1 MRLFC
6 AQNPDPGNARR
17 RGDGPSSDGLR
28 GQGFPVSIPGMSKV
42 KRINH
47 LLVGEFFRRHG
58 SNLELE
64 LVGNEAGLERRIF
77 EPSINR
83 PGLALAGFYL
93 YFAYKRIQVL
103 GNSEFA
109 YLGALPEWDQRAK
122 FQEMC
127 ACEIPCIVVCRN
139 RRMPETLLEVAN
151 QAGVSV
157 FRTTMDTMRFINA
170 CTLWMDW
177 EFAPTTTEHG
187 CMVDVKGIGVLIKGE
202 SGAGKSEAVL
212 GLLERGAALVADDLV
227 RIRAPEGRE
236 MEGSS
241 TELGRFHME
250 VRGIGVVNVP
260 LLFGAASMRVRKR
273 LDLVVNLKPLK
284 DFPDVDRLGMEEQ
297 QYQVLDRQVPLVELP
312 VGPGRDTARLVEVAA
327 LEQKLRSFGHHS
339 AVEFNKNL
347 LRTLEQQ
354 RIS

>member
-1 MRLFC
+1 MGSLPTAFTLGLPDLGATARLK
-6 AQNPDPGNARR
+6 P
-17 RGDGPSSDGLR
+17 
-28 GQGFPVSIPGMSKV
+28 MSKI
-42 KRINH
+42 KRIKH
-47 LLVGEFFRRHG
+47 LLVEEFYRKHGEHLQ
-58 SNLELE
+58 LELISE
-64 LVGNEAGLERRIF
+64 AAGLQRKIF
-77 EPSINR
+77 EPSTNR

-103 GNSEFA
+103 GNSEFG
-109 YLGALPEWDQRAK
+109 YLGALPEREQIRR
-122 FQEMC
+122 FEEMC
-127 ACEIPCIVVCRN
+127 ACDIPCIVVCRN
-139 RRMPETLLEVAN
+139 RRMPENLLKVAN
-151 QAGVSV
+151 AAGVAI

-170 CTLWMDW
+170 CTLWLDW
-177 EFAPTTTEHG
+177 DFAPTTTEHG
-187 CMVDVKGIGVLIKGE
+187 CMVDVKGIGVLIKGD

-212 GLLERGAALVADDLV
+212 GLLERGAALVADDMV
-227 RIRAPEGRE
+227 RFRAPEGRE
-236 MEGSS
+236 LEGSS

-273 LDLVVNLKPLK
+273 LDLVVFLKPLEN
-284 DFPDVDRLGMEEQ
+284 FLEVDRLGIEERH
-297 QYQVLDRQVPLVELP
+297 YQILETSVPMIELP

-347 LRTLEQQ
+347 LRTMEEQ

>member
-1 MRLFC
+1 M
-6 AQNPDPGNARR
+6 AK
-17 RGDGPSSDGLR
+17 
-28 GQGFPVSIPGMSKV
+28 I
-42 KRINH
+42 KRISH

-58 SNLELE
+58 THLGLELI
-64 LVGNEAGLERRIF
+64 GEAEGLQRKIF
-77 EPSINR
+77 EPSVNR

-109 YLGALPEWDQRAK
+109 YLGALPEREQTKR
-122 FQEMC
+122 FEEMC
-127 ACEIPCIVVCRN
+127 ACEIPCVVVCRN
-139 RRMPETLLEVAN
+139 RRVPPEIVRIAN
-151 QAGVSV
+151 EAGVAV

-187 CMVDVKGIGVLIKGE
+187 CMVDVKGIGVLIKGD

-227 RIRAPEGRE
+227 RFRAPEGRE
-236 MEGSS
+236 LEGTSS
-241 TELGRFHME
+241 ELGRFHME

-260 LLFGAASMRVRKR
+260 LLFGAGSMRVRKR
-273 LDLVVNLKPLK
+273 LDLVVNLKPLME
-284 DFPDVDRLGMEEQ
+284 FPEVDRLGMEQQ
-297 QYQVLDRQVPLVELP
+297 QYKVLDREVPLIELP

-339 AVEFNKNL
+339 AVEFNKTL
-347 LRTLEQQ
+347 LKTMEEQ

>member
-1 MRLFC
+1 
-6 AQNPDPGNARR
+6 
-17 RGDGPSSDGLR
+17 
-28 GQGFPVSIPGMSKV
+28 MSKV
-42 KRINH
+42 KRIGH
-47 LLVGEFFRRHG
+47 LLVGDFFRKHG
-58 SNLELE
+58 EHLELE
-64 LVGNEAGLERRIF
+64 LIGDEAGLGRKIF
-77 EPSINR
+77 EPSVNR

-109 YLGALPEWDQRAK
+109 YLGALSEREQIKR

-127 ACEIPCIVVCRN
+127 ACDIPCVVVCRN
-139 RRMPETLLEVAN
+139 RRMPEGMLEMAN
-151 QAGVSV
+151 RAGLAV
-157 FRTTMDTMRFINA
+157 FRSTMDTMRFINA
-170 CTLWMDW
+170 CTLWLDW

-212 GLLERGAALVADDLV
+212 GLLERGAALVADDMV
-227 RIRAPEGRE
+227 RFRAPEGRE
-236 MEGSS
+236 LEGTAS
-241 TELGRFHME
+241 ELGRFHME

-284 DFPDVDRLGMEEQ
+284 DFPDVDRLGIEQ
-297 QYQVLDRQVPLVELP
+297 QHYAVLDRQVPLIELP

-339 AVEFNKNL
+339 AVEFSQTL
-347 LRTLEQQ
+347 LRTMEEQ

>member
-1 MRLFC
+1 M
-6 AQNPDPGNARR
+6 P
-17 RGDGPSSDGLR
+17 
-28 GQGFPVSIPGMSKV
+28 KV
-42 KRINH
+42 KRIKH
-47 LLVGEFFRRHG
+47 LSVGDFFRKHG
-58 SNLELE
+58 EHLHLELI
-64 LVGNEAGLERRIF
+64 GGEAGLERKIF

-109 YLGALPEWDQRAK
+109 YLGALPEREQAK
-122 FQEMC
+122 RFEEMC
-127 ACEIPCIVVCRN
+127 ACEIPCVVVCRN
-139 RRMPETLLEVAN
+139 RRMPESMVKIAEA
-151 QAGVSV
+151 AGVAV
-157 FRTTMDTMRFINA
+157 FRTTLDTMRFINA

-187 CMVDVKGIGVLIKGE
+187 CMVDVKGIGVLIKGD

-212 GLLERGAALVADDLV
+212 GLLERGAALVADDMV
-227 RIRAPEGRE
+227 RFCAPEGRDL
-236 MEGSS
+236 EGSS

-260 LLFGAASMRVRKR
+260 LLFGAASMRIRKR
-273 LDLVVNLKPLK
+273 LDLVVHLKPLES
-284 DFPDVDRLGMEEQ
+284 FPEMDRLGLEVRN
-297 QYQVLDRQVPLVELP
+297 YSVLDREVPLIELP

-339 AVEFNKNL
+339 AVEFSKNL
-347 LRTLEQQ
+347 LRTMEEQ

>member
-1 MRLFC
+1 M
-6 AQNPDPGNARR
+6 P
-17 RGDGPSSDGLR
+17 
-28 GQGFPVSIPGMSKV
+28 KV
-42 KRINH
+42 KRIKH
-47 LLVGEFFRRHG
+47 LSVGDFFRKHG
-58 SNLELE
+58 EHLHLELI
-64 LVGNEAGLERRIF
+64 GGEAGLERKIF

-109 YLGALPEWDQRAK
+109 YLGALSEREQAK
-122 FQEMC
+122 RFEEMC
-127 ACEIPCIVVCRN
+127 ACEIPCVVVCRN
-139 RRMPETLLEVAN
+139 RRMPESMVKIAEA
-151 QAGVSV
+151 AGVAV
-157 FRTTMDTMRFINA
+157 FRTTLDTMRFINA

-187 CMVDVKGIGVLIKGE
+187 CMVDVKGIGVLIKGD

-212 GLLERGAALVADDLV
+212 GLLERGAALVADDMV
-227 RIRAPEGRE
+227 RFCAPEGRDL
-236 MEGSS
+236 EGSS

-260 LLFGAASMRVRKR
+260 LLFGAASMRIRKR
-273 LDLVVNLKPLK
+273 LDLVVHLKPLES
-284 DFPDVDRLGMEEQ
+284 FPEMDRLGLEVRN
-297 QYQVLDRQVPLVELP
+297 YSVLDREVPLIELP

-339 AVEFNKNL
+339 AVEFSKNL
-347 LRTLEQQ
+347 LRTMEEQ

>member
-1 MRLFC
+1 M
-6 AQNPDPGNARR
+6 A
-17 RGDGPSSDGLR
+17 
-28 GQGFPVSIPGMSKV
+28 KV
-42 KRINH
+42 KRIKH
-47 LLVGEFFRRHG
+47 LLVGDFFRKHG
-58 SNLELE
+58 EHLHLELI
-64 LVGNEAGLERRIF
+64 GGKAGLERKIF

-109 YLGALPEWDQRAK
+109 YLGALPEREQAK
-122 FQEMC
+122 RFEEMC
-127 ACEIPCIVVCRN
+127 ACEIPCVVVCRN
-139 RRMPETLLEVAN
+139 RRMPESMLKIAEA
-151 QAGVSV
+151 AGVAV
-157 FRTTMDTMRFINA
+157 FRTTLDTMRFINA

-187 CMVDVKGIGVLIKGE
+187 CMVDVKGIGVLIKGD

-212 GLLERGAALVADDLV
+212 GLLERGAALVADDMV
-227 RIRAPEGRE
+227 KFCAPEGRDL
-236 MEGSS
+236 EGSS

-260 LLFGAASMRVRKR
+260 LLFGAASMRIRKR
-273 LDLVVNLKPLK
+273 LDLVVYLKPLES
-284 DFPDVDRLGMEEQ
+284 FPEMDRLGMEVRHFS
-297 QYQVLDRQVPLVELP
+297 VLDREVPLIELP

-339 AVEFNKNL
+339 AVEFGKNL
-347 LRTLEQQ
+347 LRTMEEQ

>member
-1 MRLFC
+1 
-6 AQNPDPGNARR
+6 
-17 RGDGPSSDGLR
+17 
-28 GQGFPVSIPGMSKV
+28 MSKV
-42 KRINH
+42 KRIKH
-47 LLVGEFFRRHG
+47 LLVGDFFKKHG
-58 SNLELE
+58 EHLQLELISE
-64 LVGNEAGLERRIF
+64 PAGMQRKIF
-77 EPSINR
+77 EPSTNR

-109 YLGALPEWDQRAK
+109 YLGALPEREQMRR
-122 FQEMC
+122 FGEMC
-127 ACEIPCIVVCRN
+127 ACDIPCIVVCRN
-139 RRMPETLLEVAN
+139 RRIPDDLMKTAN
-151 QAGVSV
+151 EAGVSI

-170 CTLWMDW
+170 CTLWLDW

-187 CMVDVKGIGVLIKGE
+187 CMVDVKGIGVLIKGD

-227 RIRAPEGRE
+227 RFRAPEGRE
-236 MEGSS
+236 LEGTSS
-241 TELGRFHME
+241 ELGRFHME

-273 LDLVVNLKPLK
+273 LDLVVFLKPLG
-284 DFPDVDRLGMEEQ
+284 DFPEVDRLGIEQ
-297 QYQVLDRQVPLVELP
+297 AYYKVMDIDVPLIELP

-347 LRTLEQQ
+347 LRTMEEQG
-354 RIS
+354 IS